1 MRTSSIRVEGTLG
14 VRVIVGSPALLL
26 RIAVSVAIALVS
38 ACAPGTLSDP
48 NGRSERQFLQDSVAA
63 RLERIY
69 RGFAVGEPILI
80 AAGQLCART
89 VPSIGARLA
98 AVKDFPAPERGYA
111 RSTLKV
117 NEFVRFIQV
126 VEGLAAH
133 EVGLKEG
140 DIVSMVNGVSTLTGA
155 QAWSQLQLSGPN
167 RIRLRGDRRERTIE
181 VKSRAK
187 CDYPLHLPADRRIAA
202 SADGAR
208 ITLTSAL
215 MNLLE
220 DDDELA
226 MAIAHPIAHNV
237 LRHAQT
243 PEASNDIRRR
253 LGILLDGNPWPAVGA
268 HIGAPTDEDEETQ
281 ELERRAD
288 VIGLYLVERAGFDVA
303 AGASFLRTL
312 AAQDPTLVAASSH
325 PPGLPEREANLGAI
339 AGEIRRRMAAGEL
352 PSPIRTAIASAEPSP
367 EALRAELPAEAL
379 QLAEQRGILLGR
391 AMDCRLSGELL
402 EKFEATTHDL
412 LREATYGR
420 AQLEKAVS
428 VFEQAIAWG
437 KRSPDTH
444 CHFTAVEFYKELDP
458 P

>member
-1 MRTSSIRVEGTLG
+1 MQPLDVVEGTLG

-26 RIAVSVAIALVS
+26 RIAVSVAIAFVS
-38 ACAPGTLSDP
+38 ACAPGTLSDS
-48 NGRSERQFLQDSVAA
+48 NTRSERQFQQDSVAA

-80 AAGQLCART
+80 AAGRLCART

-98 AVKDFPAPERGYA
+98 AVKDFPASERGYA

-133 EVGLKEG
+133 QVGLKEG

-215 MNLLE
+215 MGLLE

-226 MAIAHPIAHNV
+226 MAIAHSIAHNV

-243 PEASNDIRRR
+243 REASKDVRRR
-253 LGILLDGNPWPAVGA
+253 LAILLEGTPWPDVGV

-281 ELERRAD
+281 ELERQAD
-288 VIGLYLVERAGFDVA
+288 VVGLVLVERAGFDVA

-312 AAQDPTLVAASSH
+312 ATQDPTLVASSR
-325 PPGLPEREANLGAI
+325 PPGLPEREANLSAI
-339 AGEIRRRMAAGEL
+339 ADEIRRRMAAGEL
-352 PSPIRTAIASAEPSP
+352 PGPIRTAIASAEPSP

-379 QLAEQRGILLGR
+379 HLAEQRGILLGR
-391 AMDCRLSGELL
+391 AMDCRLSSEML
-402 EKFEATTHDL
+402 EKYESTSHDL
-412 LREATYGR
+412 LSEATYGR

-428 VFEQAIAWG
+428 VFEQAIALG
-437 KRSPDTH
+437 TKSPDTH
-444 CHFTAVEFYKELDP
+444 CHFTAVEFYKGLDP